1 MQITVV
7 DHKTRRTVCERL
19 FDVFPVRIG
28 RDNGN
33 DVVLPFPFVSAWHAE
48 VRSDG
53 EALRLCDLGATNG
66 LFIGPRRIAGGGA
79 VPLHDRLVVTVGE
92 LELRLEIPRPDAPAE
107 PTESDDLPRLPGGA
121 APRGAAATSG
131 SIGEALP
138 SFATDDTDFA
148 ARLARLQTS
157 LHELRPHHAQLEA
170 ARRAWDENLARSVR
184 TLEASGDRQG
194 VNMLLRE
201 FPARDRGGLVM
212 VGAAD
217 PYAAADEERGAI
229 VQAASELLPGLRAP
243 TGEDESRRF
252 LTRIIDVL
260 RVFAACTLELQH
272 VRALQAEELGVTWA
286 DPNDPLA
293 ALATRGRGPA
303 LPARLARH
311 RREAQRG
318 ARARLRRPRR
328 PPALIHP
335 LRPRGRPKRPQ
346 LAVPGG
352 GRTRRRHRL
361 AQPRRRPLAP
371 LHHRLRCAAQR
382 DPRPPYA
389 GVPRDPPARLHPGF
403 GPRRHRPPQGHMTHP
418 RPLLAISFMRP
429 SRSPAA
435 ASAPCPCAPRPS
447 SAASAPSRP
456 TPASCRQRSGSACW
470 SAASTARPCSRPT
483 IPTNAATDP
492 SPSRGP
498 TSAAP
503 PSTHAA
509 PPSRYRR
516 AH

>member
-66 LFIGPRRIAGGGA
+66 LFIGPHRIAGGGA
-79 VPLHDRLVVTVGE
+79 VALHDRLVVTVGE

-201 FPARDRGGLVM
+201 FPARDRGGFVM

-217 PYAAADEERGAI
+217 PYAAADEERSA
-229 VQAASELLPGLRAP
+229 VMQAASELLPGQRAP
-243 TGEDESRRF
+243 TGEDETRRF

-293 ALATRGRGPA
+293 ALATPDEVLRYLLDWRDTGEKRSEELVRVFAGLVDHQRAYIHSALEAARSALNSLSPAEIERGAVTGWPGRAAALWRHYTTVYAALHSETHDHLTPA
-303 LPARLARH
+303 FRATLQRAYTQALAR
-311 RREAQRG
+311 AG
-318 ARARLRRPRR
+318 IA
-328 PPALIHP
+328 
-335 LRPRGRPKRPQ
+335 
-346 LAVPGG
+346 
-352 GRTRRRHRL
+352 
-361 AQPRRRPLAP
+361 
-371 LHHRLRCAAQR
+371 HHK
-382 DPRPPYA
+382 
-389 GVPRDPPARLHPGF
+389 
-403 GPRRHRPPQGHMTHP
+403 
-418 RPLLAISFMRP
+418 
-429 SRSPAA
+429 
-435 ASAPCPCAPRPS
+435 
-447 SAASAPSRP
+447 
-456 TPASCRQRSGSACW
+456 
-470 SAASTARPCSRPT
+470 
-483 IPTNAATDP
+483 AT
-492 SPSRGP
+492 
-498 TSAAP
+498 
-503 PSTHAA
+503 
-509 PPSRYRR
+509 
-516 AH
+516 

>member
-28 RDNGN
+28 RDRGN

-79 VPLHDRLVVTVGE
+79 VALHDRLVVTVGE

-170 ARRAWDENLARSVR
+170 ARRAWDENLSRSVR
-184 TLEASGDRQG
+184 ALEASGDRQG
-194 VNMLLRE
+194 VNMMLRE
-201 FPARDRGGLVM
+201 FPARDRGGFAM

-217 PYAAADEERGAI
+217 PFAAEDEERSA
-229 VQAASELLPGLRAP
+229 VMQAASELLPGQRAP
-243 TGEDESRRF
+243 TGEDETRRF

-293 ALATRGRGPA
+293 ALATPDEVLRYLLDWRDAGEKRSEELVRVFAGLVDHQRSYIHSALEAARSALNSLSPAEVERGAVTGWPSRAAALWRHYTTVYAALHSETHDHLTPA
-303 LPARLARH
+303 FRATLQRAYTQALAR
-311 RREAQRG
+311 AG
-318 ARARLRRPRR
+318 IA
-328 PPALIHP
+328 
-335 LRPRGRPKRPQ
+335 
-346 LAVPGG
+346 
-352 GRTRRRHRL
+352 
-361 AQPRRRPLAP
+361 
-371 LHHRLRCAAQR
+371 HHK
-382 DPRPPYA
+382 
-389 GVPRDPPARLHPGF
+389 
-403 GPRRHRPPQGHMTHP
+403 
-418 RPLLAISFMRP
+418 
-429 SRSPAA
+429 
-435 ASAPCPCAPRPS
+435 
-447 SAASAPSRP
+447 
-456 TPASCRQRSGSACW
+456 
-470 SAASTARPCSRPT
+470 
-483 IPTNAATDP
+483 AT
-492 SPSRGP
+492 
-498 TSAAP
+498 
-503 PSTHAA
+503 
-509 PPSRYRR
+509 
-516 AH
+516 